1 MIKSNKKRTALMLAL
16 TMMSSIAL
24 GNINNKVFA
33 AEENKTIQ
41 ILGTSDLH
49 GWFVS
54 HDYASNQENKK
65 GGLTQISTVVKEM
78 KAQNSRTMVVDAGDT
93 IQDNMSDLYINDEI
107 HPMIYAMDEIGYSSW
122 TLGNHEF
129 NYGSEVIERVVTQ
142 PKNMKV
148 LCGNVYKADG
158 TLLGEPYTV
167 VNLDG
172 IRVANIGMT
181 TPNIMKWDGPKLEG
195 YKVTNPIVETKKAI
209 EKIKSNNEADIIIAT
224 VHMGKDKEYI
234 DGDNATDLANAC
246 PELAAIIGGHAHS
259 KIPGESVNGVII
271 TEPGKQGEQI
281 SKINIELSK
290 DNNGKYNVANKSSEL
305 VDVKNYPVDEELNN
319 KLKPFYDKGVNDA
332 NQVIGTLVGGD
343 LTPQDEI
350 KGITQA
356 QIQDTPVMDLI
367 LNTQLY
373 YTKPYIPEGAKNV
386 TSAALFSNSANI
398 KEGEIKKSDVVKIYK
413 FDNTLYTLKVN
424 GEQLKRYMEW
434 SASYYNQYKEGDL
447 TISFNPEMRGYL
459 YDMFA
464 GVKYDINISK
474 PAGERIENLTYEDG
488 SKVNPSD
495 VIYLTA
501 NDYRTSTKLLG
512 DLYKDENV
520 EVIHKSA
527 DTEIGAVRD
536 LIREYIIN
544 VKGGVITPETDNN
557 WKIIGCNFDSA
568 KRNALI
574 KLVNEDKVQVP
585 TSEDGRTYNIRS
597 ITWDEIKSLV
607 PAIEEDVNKDE
618 EVKGEENTSKD
629 TVSGENSVNKN
640 EKTSSKN
647 SKNNDKLPQAGQ
659 KYGSEDMIIIGL
671 ALIVV
676 SGITYFSY
684 NTKKN
689 KKHSA

>member
-234 DGDNATDLANAC
+234 D
-246 PELAAIIGGHAHS
+246 
-259 KIPGESVNGVII
+259 
-271 TEPGKQGEQI
+271 
-281 SKINIELSK
+281 
-290 DNNGKYNVANKSSEL
+290 
-305 VDVKNYPVDEELNN
+305 
-319 KLKPFYDKGVNDA
+319 
-332 NQVIGTLVGGD
+332 
-343 LTPQDEI
+343 
-350 KGITQA
+350 
-356 QIQDTPVMDLI
+356 
-367 LNTQLY
+367 
-373 YTKPYIPEGAKNV
+373 
-386 TSAALFSNSANI
+386 
-398 KEGEIKKSDVVKIYK
+398 
-413 FDNTLYTLKVN
+413 
-424 GEQLKRYMEW
+424 
-434 SASYYNQYKEGDL
+434 
-447 TISFNPEMRGYL
+447 
-459 YDMFA
+459 
-464 GVKYDINISK
+464 
-474 PAGERIENLTYEDG
+474 
-488 SKVNPSD
+488 
-495 VIYLTA
+495 
-501 NDYRTSTKLLG
+501 
-512 DLYKDENV
+512 
-520 EVIHKSA
+520 
-527 DTEIGAVRD
+527 
-536 LIREYIIN
+536 
-544 VKGGVITPETDNN
+544 
-557 WKIIGCNFDSA
+557 
-568 KRNALI
+568 
-574 KLVNEDKVQVP
+574 
-585 TSEDGRTYNIRS
+585 
-597 ITWDEIKSLV
+597 
-607 PAIEEDVNKDE
+607 
-618 EVKGEENTSKD
+618 
-629 TVSGENSVNKN
+629 
-640 EKTSSKN
+640 
-647 SKNNDKLPQAGQ
+647 
-659 KYGSEDMIIIGL
+659 
-671 ALIVV
+671 
-676 SGITYFSY
+676 
-684 NTKKN
+684 
-689 KKHSA
+689 